1 MGGAFLKRGIT
12 IEPNIQVVKEEPI
25 QNTKNWNKTVE
36 DIKKMCLKM
45 WYLFILQEAFDLD
58 DPFSSKLFDVWKG
71 QKGIYLSS

>member
-1 MGGAFLKRGIT
+1 LERGIT
-12 IEPNIQVVKEEPI
+12 TGPNTQVAKEESI

-58 DPFSSKLFDVWKG
+58 DPFSSKLFDV
-71 QKGIYLSS
+71 